1 MRQLAALSQRGD
13 ERSTTGAPAHAP
25 SRGDLLALA
34 RRRFLKGLRLDMR
47 AMACELR
54 VSRATVYRWAGN
66 HDQLLSEVLSGLA
79 LETFRVAEAGVRQR
93 GRARVLEVYRRFLTL
108 LATSEPLRQA
118 LLRDPQQF
126 LRVAT
131 RVGPVSRTT
140 VRLCEEVLRREVE
153 RDALTTATEPDA
165 LASAMVRIG
174 EATLYADL
182 LAGVEPDIDR
192 SVDIVGLLL
201 SSPCP

>member
-1 MRQLAALSQRGD
+1 MRQTAPLLQPDPSSD
-13 ERSTTGAPAHAP
+13 GAPT
-25 SRGDLLALA
+25 RDDLLRLA
-34 RRRFLKGLRLDMR
+34 RRRFLKGERLDMQ
-47 AMACELR
+47 AMGAELG

-66 HDQLLSEVLSGLA
+66 HDQLLGEVLSGLA
-79 LETFRVAEAGVRQR
+79 QETFTVAESGVRQR

-108 LATSEPLRQA
+108 LAQSQPLHAA

-131 RVGPVSRTT
+131 RAGPVSRTT
-140 VRLCEEVLRREVE
+140 MALCEESLRRERE
-153 RDALTTATEPDA
+153 RGALETSTDVAA

-174 EATLYADL
+174 EATLYADI

-192 SVDIVGLLL
+192 SIDIVGLLL
-201 SSPCP
+201 G